1 MEQAQSKG
9 PTVRDPVCGMEV
21 EDTPEAPRVLHEGH
35 TYLFCSEACR
45 ERFEET
51 RARSSTGGSGEI
63 M

>member
-1 MEQAQSKG
+1 MKHAQSKG
-9 PTVRDPVCGMEV
+9 PTVKDPVCGMEV
-21 EDTPEAPRVLHEGH
+21 EDTPEAPRILHEGH

-51 RARSSTGGSGEI
+51 RGSSTGGSGEI